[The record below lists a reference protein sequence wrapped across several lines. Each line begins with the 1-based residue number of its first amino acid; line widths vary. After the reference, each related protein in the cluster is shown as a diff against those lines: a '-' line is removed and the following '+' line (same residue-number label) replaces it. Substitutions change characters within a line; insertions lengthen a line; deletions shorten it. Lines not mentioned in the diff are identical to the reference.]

1 MKEVHL
7 VSQVDPSGSEKPLAP
22 TLLAAPSL
30 ASSFLSLA
38 SSSLARTPASV
49 SSLKWPSYL
58 SHPEPV
64 APGCHLLACGFSLYL
79 PALQDLTCLPGV
91 PSTESI
97 E

>member
-7 VSQVDPSGSEKPLAP
+7 VSQVDPSGSEKPPGTNSAGCP
-22 TLLAAPSL
+22 IPCFLLPESGL
-30 ASSFLSLA
+30 ILSRPDSCISFLSEMAL
-38 SSSLARTPASV
+38 LSV
-49 SSLKWPSYL
+49 SSR
-58 SHPEPV
+58 
-64 APGCHLLACGFSLYL
+64 ACCCHRLACGFSLYL